1 MLHWVGFLGFLAS
14 KSSAGEQ
21 ISKVNRSVGFPKIR
35 LWCVVYNVC
44 NGLHVCWLRDFNDKE
59 LARKREVQACFP
71 PKKE

>member
-1 MLHWVGFLGFLAS
+1 MLHRVGFLGFLAS

-21 ISKVNRSVGFPKIR
+21 ILKVNRSVGFPKIR

-44 NGLHVCWLRDFNDKE
+44 NVCWLRDFNDKE